1 MASRRPPASLPS
13 DGNDPFYRGGR
24 AYSFPTDQRGRPALP
39 SFASLDK
46 ASTPEDKLAIAGQL
60 ADIIQIQADTALRA
74 GTIGRLADLLFRAG
88 QVLNALEAVVDRLGD
103 AESGP
108 LPLDLKRQQRPL
120 IRILTTLHGIL
131 RQVVALSQTA
141 DPADAARIALR
152 LHQVDGRAATLAA
165 RAGLSW
171 QTFQPASSFAIPVM
185 ATSAHTLEV
194 LA

>member
-1 MASRRPPASLPS
+1 MASRRPPASLPA

-39 SFASLDK
+39 NFASLDK

-60 ADIIQIQADTALRA
+60 ADIIQIQADTAVRA
-74 GTIGRLADLLFRAG
+74 GSSGRLADLLFRTG
-88 QVLNALEAVVDRLGD
+88 QVLNALEDVVDRLGD
-103 AESGP
+103 TESFP
-108 LPLDLKRQQRPL
+108 IPADLKRQQRPL

-131 RQVVALSQTA
+131 RQVVALSQTTDSA
-141 DPADAARIALR
+141 NAARIALR
-152 LHQVDGRAATLAA
+152 LHQVDGHAATLAT

-171 QTFQPASSFAIPVM
+171 QTFQPTSPLAIPVM
-185 ATSAHTLEV
+185 ATSAHALEV